1 MRVLL
6 FCCGLLLSVLVL
18 GLISG
23 QRVEITH
30 LQIPFNLASTIR
42 FAVLGDIHVGPDG
55 RGVNKAQKFVQLA
68 MAQRPDAILLLGDF
82 VVNRKAVPFVKS
94 ALQGIYAPLGV
105 YAVLGNHDHWAGA
118 GEISKALRSIGV
130 QVLVNE
136 SVILRK
142 GETAIALVGIDDLW
156 SGRPDWHKA
165 FSDVP
170 KGVPIVLLSHNPD
183 VALFWMPVS
192 EQERFLTKQ
201 AAVSKADLQ
210 RYGNFLQRYPV
221 RLILSGHTHGG
232 HVWLPLNRLFSH
244 LTGVRFIPKT
254 EFGWHHPYGLLD
266 IGTTWVY
273 VTKGVTAGNRMPRWF
288 NAPEVAIIEI
298 R

>member
-1 MRVLL
+1 MRVFL
-6 FCCGLLLSVLVL
+6 FCCGFLLLVFVL

-30 LQIPFNLASTIR
+30 LQIPLNLASTIR
-42 FAVLGDIHVGPDG
+42 FAILSDIHIGPDG
-55 RGVNKAQKFVQLA
+55 RGVNKTQKFVQLA
-68 MAQRPDAILLLGDF
+68 MAQHPDAILLLGDF
-82 VVNRKAVPFVKS
+82 VVNREAVPFVKS
-94 ALQGIYAPLGV
+94 ALQRIYAPLGV

-118 GEISKALRSIGV
+118 GKISKALRSIGV

-156 SGRPDWHKA
+156 SGRPDWQKA

-170 KGVPIVLLSHNPD
+170 EGMPVVLLSHNPD
-183 VALFWMPVS
+183 AALFWMPVS
-192 EQERFLTKQ
+192 EQEKFLKKQ
-201 AAVSKADLQ
+201 TAVSKADLQ
-210 RYGNFLQRYPV
+210 RYGDFLQRYSV

-232 HVWLPLNRLFSH
+232 HVWLPLNHLFSH

-273 VTKGVTAGNRMPRWF
+273 VTKGVTAGNQMPRWF
-288 NAPEVAIIEI
+288 NAPEIAIVEI
-298 R
+298 H

>member
-6 FCCGLLLSVLVL
+6 FCCGLLLLVSVL
-18 GLISG
+18 GLISA
-23 QRVEITH
+23 QRTEIVQ
-30 LQIPFNLASTIR
+30 LQLPLNLSSTIR
-42 FAVLGDIHVGPDG
+42 FAVLSDIHIGPEG

-118 GEISKALRSIGV
+118 IEISKALRSIGI
-130 QVLVNE
+130 QVLVNK
-136 SVILRK
+136 SAILRK
-142 GETAIALVGIDDLW
+142 GETAIALVGVDDLW

-170 KGVPIVLLSHNPD
+170 EGVPIVLLSHNPD
-183 VALFWMPVS
+183 AALFWMPVS
-192 EQERFLTKQ
+192 EQEKFLTKQ
-201 AAVSKADLQ
+201 SAVSKADLQ
-210 RYGNFLQRYPV
+210 HYGKFLQRYPV
-221 RLILSGHTHGG
+221 KLILSGHTHGG

-288 NAPEVAIIEI
+288 NAPEIAIVEI

>member
-1 MRVLL
+1 MRVFLFCFGLL
-6 FCCGLLLSVLVL
+6 FLVWAL
-18 GLISG
+18 GLIFA
-23 QRVEITH
+23 QRMEITH
-30 LQIPFNLASTIR
+30 LQISLDLTSPIR
-42 FAVLGDIHVGPDG
+42 FAVLSDIHIGPEG
-55 RGVNKAQKFVQLA
+55 RGVNKAQKFVQHA
-68 MAQRPDAILLLGDF
+68 MSQQPDAILLLGDF
-82 VVNRKAVPFVKS
+82 VINRKAIPFVKS

-105 YAVLGNHDHWAGA
+105 YAVLGNHDHWAGD

-142 GETAIALVGIDDLW
+142 DETAISLVGVDDLW

-165 FSDVP
+165 FSDIP
-170 KGVPIVLLSHNPD
+170 EGVPIVLFSHNPD
-183 VALFWMPVS
+183 VALFWMPTS
-192 EQERFLTKQ
+192 KQKKFLTRH
-201 AAVSKADLQ
+201 AAVSITDLQ
-210 RYGNFLQRYPV
+210 RYGEFLQRYPV
-221 RLILSGHTHGG
+221 KLILSGHTHGG
-232 HVWLPLNRLFSH
+232 HVWLPLNRLFSY

-273 VTKGVTAGNRMPRWF
+273 VTKGVTAGSRMPRWF